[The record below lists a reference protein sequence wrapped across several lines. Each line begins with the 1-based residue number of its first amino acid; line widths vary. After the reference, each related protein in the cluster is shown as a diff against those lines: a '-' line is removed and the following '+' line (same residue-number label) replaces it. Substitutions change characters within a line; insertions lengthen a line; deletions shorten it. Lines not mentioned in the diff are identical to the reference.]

1 MSRPGI
7 AVSFMPLENRREVIA
22 ELATSADR
30 AGLRRASYLPETWA
44 YDTTVLL
51 AEAAVKTSRIRL
63 GTGII
68 GVWNRSAATIAMAAA
83 TLASLSSGRF
93 VLGLGASTP
102 QLAEGLHDVP
112 FGTPLAR
119 MRRTV
124 GQIRALLRGDRI
136 PLAVT
141 TAARPLKLNVPSASA
156 VPIHLAAIGD
166 ESVRLAGEI
175 ADGWVPFMYPL
186 RQLPQGVA
194 QLREGAE
201 RGGHPE
207 RLPAVCPSVP
217 AVVSADAAHA
227 REGAAW
233 FVSFYVVS
241 MGTFYRDSLTRQ
253 GFGKEV
259 RGGPR
264 RQRPAVSGRG
274 SAGRRGAAGAADRVR
289 HAAPRRGVDWQ
300 RWQAAGA
307 ARSPAAAATPVD
319 AGGDRFHAGRVPADA
334 RVAGRDPLRRA
345 RCRRGARRRDVSG

>member
-30 AGLRRASYLPETWA
+30 AGFDGFYLPETWA

-112 FGTPLAR
+112 FGAPLAR
-119 MRRTV
+119 MRRMV

-166 ESVRLAGEI
+166 ESVRLTGEI

-207 RLPAVCPSVP
+207 RLPTVCASVP
-217 AVVSADAAHA
+217 AVVSADAARA

-259 RGGPR
+259 
-264 RQRPAVSGRG
+264 QAVL
-274 SAGRRGAAGAADRVR
+274 AAN
-289 HAAPRRGVDWQ
+289 APRFQGAVPPDAEELLEQLIVFGTPAEARRRLQ

-307 ARSPAAAATPVD
+307 REVALLLRPQLTLEEIGFTLDAFRPMLESPAAI
-319 AGGDRFHAGRVPADA
+319 R
-334 RVAGRDPLRRA
+334 
-345 RCRRGARRRDVSG
+345 